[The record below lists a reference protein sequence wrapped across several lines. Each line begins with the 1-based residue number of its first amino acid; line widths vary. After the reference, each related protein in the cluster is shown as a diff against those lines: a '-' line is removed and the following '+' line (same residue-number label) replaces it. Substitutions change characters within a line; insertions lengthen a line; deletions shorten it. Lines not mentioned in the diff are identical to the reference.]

1 MEQFAVINR
10 PEMNSLPDLTQADY
24 THGTNTW
31 NPDIKFH
38 SVSGSDVM
46 GGDDKSTMLNEM
58 KVCKVSFDLLMALM
72 KLLDRNMTHRDWS
85 ARNYLVDENCNVSPA
100 DPRLNDV
107 LI

>member
-10 PEMNSLPDLTQADY
+10 PEMNSLPDLTQADS
-24 THGTNTW
+24 THG
-31 NPDIKFH
+31 IKFH

-46 GGDDKSTMLNEM
+46 GGDDKSTMLNET

-85 ARNYLVDENCNVSPA
+85 ARNYLVDENCNVSSA